1 MKRLSTPAEIE
12 DLRQS
17 ILGKTD
23 PNKTCVTVCGGT
35 GCSAWGSEEV
45 REAFLQELKAKG
57 LENKVEIKMTG
68 CHGFCERGP
77 VTVILPEEIFYQQIT
92 KDDVPEIVVKTLMK
106 KEIVE
111 RLLYADPITGK
122 KIVYDHEIP
131 FYKKQKRIVFRDNGR
146 IDPTSISDYIIHD
159 GYAALGKALTT
170 FSPEQV
176 VETVEKSGLRGRG
189 GAGFPTGTKWRFARA
204 SAGDTK
210 YLICNADEGDPGAF
224 MDRSVLEGNP
234 HSVLEGMLIGAYAIG
249 AESGYVYVRAEY
261 PLAIKHLKI
270 AISQAEE
277 LGLFGENI
285 LGTGFNFHL
294 HIKEGAG
301 AFVCGE
307 ETALIASIEG
317 KRGMPRARPPF
328 PATSGLWGKP
338 TNINNVETFANI
350 SAIILHGA
358 DWFAS
363 IGTEKSKGTKIFS
376 LTGKINNTGLV
387 EVPMGTTLR
396 EVVYDI
402 GGGILRGRKFKSAQM
417 GGPSGGCV
425 PTPYLDLPIDYESLI
440 GIGSMMGS
448 GGMIV
453 MDDST
458 CMVDVAR
465 FFLSFTQTESCGKCT
480 PCRIGTKR
488 MLEILTRITQGK
500 GRPDDIELL
509 EEMGTIIKDTALC
522 GLGQTAPN
530 PVLSTIKYFR
540 KEYEDHIE
548 EKRCEACAC
557 EGLVIS
563 PCQHTCPAGI
573 DVPNYIAYIAEGEY
587 IKSADLIRERNPF
600 VAICGRI
607 CHHPCEYK
615 CRRGEIDDPLAIRSL
630 KRFAADWYFDQVK
643 GLPRAVP
650 KTRKEKVA
658 IIGAGPAGL
667 TCAFFLAKMGYPV
680 TLFEALPV
688 GGGMLAVGVP
698 EFRLPL
704 EVIKKEIEYI
714 EATGVEIKYNTP
726 IKGSLDDLKA
736 LGYQAIFVAVGAHKS
751 QKMGIPGEEAGL
763 KGVYF
768 GIDFL
773 RDVKLK
779 SSAQVGNRVAVI
791 GGGNTAM
798 DAARSALR
806 LGAKKVDVYYRRS
819 REEMPVS
826 SEEYDEAVEEGIT
839 VNFLVAP
846 TEIIGNN
853 GRATSMQC
861 VRMKLGKPD
870 ASGRRKPEPIPGSE
884 FVVEADTIIPAIGQ
898 LVDTSFLPSDN
909 SISITKWGTFTV
921 NKNTLATNVPGV
933 FAGGDCVSGP
943 GMAIHAIAAGR
954 RAAVG
959 IHKFLRGD
967 HSRVDLSENRQD
979 ITHMSAYHEEEMK
992 EKRRLPVQCTLSHE
1006 RIKSFAEVEVGYS
1019 EEVAREEAKRCL
1031 RCDLSK

>member
-1 MKRLSTPAEIE
+1 VKRLSTPVELK

-17 ILGKTD
+17 ILEKTD

-45 REAFLQELKAKG
+45 RGAFLQELKAKG

-92 KDDVPEIVVKTLMK
+92 KDDVPEIVAKTLMK

-122 KIVYDHEIP
+122 KIVYDHEVP

-146 IDPTSISDYIIHD
+146 IDPTSITDYIIHD

-176 VETVEKSGLRGRG
+176 IETVEKSGSRGRG

-277 LGLFGENI
+277 LGLLGDNI
-285 LGTGFNFHL
+285 LDTGFNFHL

-350 SAIILHGA
+350 SAIILNGA

-630 KRFAADWYFDQVK
+630 KRFAADWYFDHVQD
-643 GLPRAVP
+643 LPRAVP

-680 TLFEALPV
+680 TIFEALPV

-726 IKGSLDDLKA
+726 LKGSLDDLKA
-736 LGYQAIFVAVGAHKS
+736 QGFQAIFVAVGAHKS

-763 KGVYF
+763 EGVYF

-773 RDVKLK
+773 KDVKLK
-779 SSAQVGNRVAVI
+779 NSAQVGNRVAVI

-826 SEEYDEAVEEGIT
+826 PEEYEEAVEEGIM

-853 GRATSMQC
+853 GRATSMKC
-861 VRMKLGKPD
+861 VRMKLGNPD

-898 LVDTSFLPSDN
+898 IVDTSFLPSDN
-909 SISITKWGTFTV
+909 AIAITKWGTFTV
-921 NKNTLATNVPGV
+921 NTNTLATNVPGV

-943 GMAIHAIAAGR
+943 GMAIYAIAAGR
-954 RAAVG
+954 RAAFG

-967 HSRVDLSENRQD
+967 ASRVDLSESRRD
-979 ITHMSAYHEEEMK
+979 ITHESAYHEEEMK
-992 EKRRLPVQCTLSHE
+992 EKKRLPVHCTLSHE
-1006 RIKSFAEVEVGYS
+1006 RIKSFTEVEVGYS
-1019 EEVAREEAKRCL
+1019 EEAAREEAKRCL